1 MKQIKKVLRD
11 FGLIFY
17 EGEYVSLFR
26 VAFVFSL
33 IGSFVKPCAETV
45 GLVGICASAC
55 LGNKKIPNK
64 LGGDENDD

>member
-1 MKQIKKVLRD
+1 MLKQIKKVARD

-33 IGSFVKPCAETV
+33 IGSFIKPCAETV

-64 LGGDENDD
+64 FGSDSDE